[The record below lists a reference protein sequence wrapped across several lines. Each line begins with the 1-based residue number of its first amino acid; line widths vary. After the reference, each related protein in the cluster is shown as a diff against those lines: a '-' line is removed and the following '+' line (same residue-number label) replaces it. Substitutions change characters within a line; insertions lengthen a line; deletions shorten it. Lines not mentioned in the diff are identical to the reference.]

1 MRNTAV
7 LMVCAYLQGALAAK
21 IFAESETGKKT
32 TKTTTS
38 SNPCLTA
45 TLSIDPHDDDGEIE
59 LPLGEQVLI
68 DSCIVS
74 TPSCPYTCALEIEND
89 DIVRSF
95 DEHTGDLVVYNRD
108 ESLCG
113 DEVDFKITCTS
124 TLSGSQAHYE
134 GFVSIPH
141 ATDPVD
147 PDPHHQSH
155 SSHGKNGKLNSG
167 SHGHGN
173 LSHGHGNSGSHH
185 GGNPGS
191 GH

>member
-1 MRNTAV
+1 
-7 LMVCAYLQGALAAK
+7 MVGAYLEGALAAK
-21 IFAESETGKKT
+21 IFANSQIGA
-32 TKTTTS
+32 S
-38 SNPCLTA
+38 DDPCLTA
-45 TLSIDPHDDDGEIE
+45 TLSIDPHDEDGIIY
-59 LPLGEQVLI
+59 LPLRHQVLI

-74 TPSCPYTCALEIEND
+74 TPDCPYTCALEIEND
-89 DIVRSF
+89 HIVRSF
-95 DEHTGDLVVYNRD
+95 DEHTGDLVVYTRD

-113 DEVDFKITCTS
+113 DEIDYKITCTS
-124 TLSGSQAHYE
+124 TLSGDQAFFE

-147 PDPHHQSH
+147 PDPHH
-155 SSHGKNGKLNSG
+155 SSHGN
-167 SHGHGN
+167 HGHGN